1 MKITK
6 EITKVFK
13 DFRKYVGL
21 FLTTLLIIALFGII
35 FVVLGIGD
43 ISQTS
48 FWLELGAVFLITTQ
62 ARLYWSDFY
71 EKKTLEEDVKIVLA
85 KENYNKRLDELDID
99 VYKFESFLN
108 DLNEENRTYFYKNNT
123 RHLTRENCKNY
134 DKMIIKYKKERDK
147 LRPITS
153 GDILT
158 KDSTTDLVDVKNRLN
173 IRKYMYQTFSAV
185 YTLISF
191 ILFGLVVFK
200 YFEWSL
206 ENATRF
212 LTYIVYIGFTMM
224 MAINFTVSNTKKST
238 VSHLLRLQMVLD
250 KYESWLKKG
259 GDVNGTNN
267 SSKKE
272 FIGRDNTGTK

>member
-1 MKITK
+1 
-6 EITKVFK
+6 
-13 DFRKYVGL
+13 
-21 FLTTLLIIALFGII
+21 
-35 FVVLGIGD
+35 
-43 ISQTS
+43 
-48 FWLELGAVFLITTQ
+48 
-62 ARLYWSDFY
+62 
-71 EKKTLEEDVKIVLA
+71 
-85 KENYNKRLDELDID
+85 
-99 VYKFESFLN
+99 
-108 DLNEENRTYFYKNNT
+108 
-123 RHLTRENCKNY
+123 
-134 DKMIIKYKKERDK
+134 MIIKYKKERDK